1 MHVQCVCSEFPIL
14 FQDFALQQL
23 QATLFRL
30 KQIKTQKGEKV
41 NISVIPY
48 NKEVLFFAAALSF
61 KMSLYF
67 VKFSSFTLISLHG

>member
-30 KQIKTQKGEKV
+30 KQMKTQKGEKV

-48 NKEVLFFAAALSF
+48 NTIMTFSTLPHYLSKGLCILLSF
-61 KMSLYF
+61 LPS
-67 VKFSSFTLISLHG
+67 H